1 MILIQWFWKIDSSL
15 KDDIDS
21 VVTEKVSISKDDID
35 SVVMEKVSCLKDDID
50 SVVMET
56 VLV

>member
-1 MILIQWFWKIDSSL
+1 MIMIQWLWKI
-15 KDDIDS
+15 
-21 VVTEKVSISKDDID
+21 VSCLKDDID

-50 SVVMET
+50 SVDMET